1 MPQSYRSVPL
11 EEQSQ
16 SSHDDAS
23 LNEKFE
29 WKSEKTT
36 ISQRIRNASTSHWA
50 LIVQA
55 VMLSASITFFA
66 LGVCM
71 RSTKQADA
79 IPMTFSPLNE
89 AIEYQIKHFDLP
101 PIPGGPFVGKGAD
114 VDAMWE
120 WATDGIPD
128 TMVTRDEMV
137 KMNMDPE
144 GALQVTDPA
153 TGKRGYRV
161 AIEVFH
167 QLHCLNLL
175 RQANWKAHYA
185 KLGGDT
191 SAEPEDLHGHLDHC
205 IDALRQF
212 VMCQSDTNVFPFRF
226 PFNDG
231 DPWPDY
237 SSPRM
242 CRNYEKVRQWA
253 VDHGVAQGV
262 DEPEH

>member
-1 MPQSYRSVPL
+1 MAVWHRK
-11 EEQSQ
+11 
-16 SSHDDAS
+16 H
-23 LNEKFE
+23 
-29 WKSEKTT
+29 T
-36 ISQRIRNASTSHWA
+36 ISRQRS
-50 LIVQA
+50 
-55 VMLSASITFFA
+55 
-66 LGVCM
+66 
-71 RSTKQADA
+71 
-79 IPMTFSPLNE
+79 
-89 AIEYQIKHFDLP
+89 LP
-101 PIPGGPFVGKGAD
+101 VL
-114 VDAMWE
+114 V
-120 WATDGIPD
+120 PD
-128 TMVTRDEMV
+128 TMVTREEMI

-175 RQANWKAHYA
+175 RQANYKRHYA
-185 KLGGDT
+185 ALGGDAA
-191 SAEPEDLHGHLDHC
+191 AEPEDLHGHLDHC

-237 SSPRM
+237 STQRV
-242 CRNYEKVRQWA
+242 CKNYEKVRQWA
-253 VDHGVAQGV
+253 IDHGVEQGV